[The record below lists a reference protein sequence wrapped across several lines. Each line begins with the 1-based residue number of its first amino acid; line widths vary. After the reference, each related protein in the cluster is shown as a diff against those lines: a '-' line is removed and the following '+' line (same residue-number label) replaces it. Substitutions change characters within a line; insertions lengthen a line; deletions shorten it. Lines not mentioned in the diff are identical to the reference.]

1 MFGKES
7 VFQLNFCID
16 CQHSCFMLVTNYPNL
31 LKNNRE
37 QSFLRWPDTVKL
49 PEITLRKT
57 MLKKILSINMLGS
70 LFTLLGCSVKRE
82 SNKIKVSKCTY

>member
-31 LKNNRE
+31 LKSNRE

-57 MLKKILSINMLGS
+57 MLKKYYLSICWGRYLPYWA
-70 LFTLLGCSVKRE
+70 V
-82 SNKIKVSKCTY
+82 V